1 MEKKMSK
8 QKPTKKEIEKVISHM
23 INHLRFIEEKV
34 GGIDGLFGLYLKWK
48 GEQEKFNKFVE
59 EQMQEHNKQ
68 IDKKEPGESK

>member
-1 MEKKMSK
+1 MEKKMAK
-8 QKPTKKEIEKVISHM
+8 QKPTKKEIETVVSGI

-34 GGIDGLFGLYLKWK
+34 NAIDNLFGLYLKWK
-48 GEQEKFNKFVE
+48 EDQEEFNKFIE